1 MSQTNIILYFPDPVR
16 VVNLFPDVWDHNLT
30 WTFFFLGILIEISP
44 PRLRCS
50 DDLNIEYGTGWCQSC
65 KHFKWS
71 SKHLSFCQVNLS
83 LFILWFLSE
92 AEIYFF
98 WFPFPFIHTGNLVP
112 LIYRSSEVD
121 EEELKVSHQLKSS
134 SLRLVQEALK
144 LSFFCYSF
152 RHGSNKMKYG
162 SSSVNTN

>member
-1 MSQTNIILYFPDPVR
+1 MSRTNVILYFPDSVR

-71 SKHLSFCQVNLS
+71 SKYLS
-83 LFILWFLSE
+83 LFFDFIWNGNIFLLVS
-92 AEIYFF
+92 I
-98 WFPFPFIHTGNLVP
+98 PIHSGNLVP

-144 LSFFCYSF
+144 LWVFSYSF
-152 RHGSNKMKYG
+152 WHGSIKMKCG
-162 SSSVNTN
+162 SSSLNTN